1 MDRSLSP
8 DTLTVSV
15 VIPSFNRKDEVLSAV
30 RSALSQSYSPL
41 EIIVVD
47 DGSIDG
53 TREINFEAV
62 DSRIRFIEHKQNKG
76 GGAAR
81 NTGIDAAKGQF
92 IALLD
97 SDDVWSKDKLEKQI
111 RALSAF
117 DDGMVFS
124 SCNIERVRVIG
135 AAPYNS
141 RPYREGEDLSEYLL
155 VHKCTLHTSTLVVP
169 TALAQKVRFDPTL
182 KRHQDWD
189 FVLRLFEAG
198 ARLSYLHENLAVYD
212 CRQVG
217 GRITSLNNVSPTLA
231 WYDLRTK
238 LISPRAKYEFY
249 VRNWM
254 TRHIMQDPGG
264 AAKAYSSLAKNYT
277 KGRATVPYYLA
288 MGFIKDL
295 ARSALRIYSSYKSG
309 KNADPEITK
318 PAIASRR

>member
-1 MDRSLSP
+1 MNHNSP
-8 DTLTVSV
+8 PDALTVSV

-30 RSALSQSYSPL
+30 QSVLSQSYLPL

-53 TREINFEAV
+53 TREINFETI
-62 DSRIRFIEHKQNKG
+62 DPRIRFIKHEQNKG

-81 NTGIDAAKGQF
+81 NTGIDAAKGKF
-92 IALLD
+92 VALLD
-97 SDDVWSKDKLEKQI
+97 SDDVWSNDKLEKQI
-111 RALSAF
+111 HALSAF
-117 DDGMVFS
+117 DDDMVFS
-124 SCNIERVRVIG
+124 SCNIERVRAIG

-169 TALAQKVRFDPTL
+169 TALAQTVRFDPTL

-189 FVLRLFEAG
+189 FVLRLFEVG
-198 ARLSYLHENLAVYD
+198 ARLSYIHENLAVYD

-217 GRITSLNNVSPTLA
+217 GRITSLNDVSPTLA

-254 TRHIMQDPGG
+254 TRHVMQDPRG
-264 AAKAYSSLAKNYT
+264 AARAYSSLVKNY
-277 KGRATVPYYLA
+277 KNGRASMPYFFAL
-288 MGFIKDL
+288 GLVKDV
-295 ARSALRIYSSYKSG
+295 ARTALRTYSSYKSG
-309 KNADPEITK
+309 KK
-318 PAIASRR
+318 QSV